1 MKISL
6 SFNKKKKKE
15 EENETKEAKKE
26 QKNKNNFQDNKKGI
40 NERDKIKNVF
50 HSSSDEEVFDFEN
63 NHNKKIAEKKKKE
76 IENEIK
82 EYIYE
87 HENVPVQENKN
98 EKDKKNIEKPKKEIQ
113 YLGYKGE
120 ELTKFHSDKLK
131 EDVKK
136 NYHSISSKDE
146 YNKSITSKETD
157 NDIKKKRYGPN
168 FKKMNTGSYK
178 DYNREKNYD
187 KIKNKK
193 NDDDLNIDE
202 IFTKKENN
210 DNNNN
215 NNKSKYMDALINS
228 SKRRMMEKEIL
239 MQKKL
244 KIDTE
249 KDKVFV
255 TNAYKKKMAER
266 QLIKQDIEEENEN
279 VESSNQTSLNFNLF
293 LKNINAPSNYNR
305 NNRLY
310 NENQNLED
318 F

>member
-6 SFNKKKKKE
+6 SFNKKKK
-15 EENETKEAKKE
+15 EENETKESKRE
-26 QKNKNNFQDNKKGI
+26 QKNDNNFKDNKKGT
-40 NERDKIKNVF
+40 NERDKIKDVF
-50 HSSSDEEVFDFEN
+50 HSSSDEETFDFEN

-76 IENEIK
+76 IESEIK

-87 HENVPVQENKN
+87 YENASVQDDQNERDTKN
-98 EKDKKNIEKPKKEIQ
+98 REKPKKGIQ

-120 ELTKFHSDKLK
+120 ELTKYHSGKLK
-131 EDVKK
+131 DSGNK
-136 NYHSISSKDE
+136 NNYSSKDE
-146 YNKSITSKETD
+146 YKTYRPSKEID
-157 NDIKKKRYGPN
+157 NGIKKKTYGPD
-168 FKKMNTGSYK
+168 FKKMNTSSYK
-178 DYNREKNYD
+178 DYRREHNYD
-187 KIKNKK
+187 KKKNK
-193 NDDDLNIDE
+193 NNDDDDLNIDE
-202 IFTKKENN
+202 IFTKK
-210 DNNNN
+210 DNNNS

-239 MQKKL
+239 IQKKL

-255 TNAYKKKMAER
+255 TNAYKRKMAER

-279 VESSNQTSLNFNLF
+279 LESSNQTSLNFNLF

-310 NENQNLED
+310 NENQNLDD

>member
-6 SFNKKKKKE
+6 SFNKKKTD
-15 EENETKEAKKE
+15 ENERKESKRE
-26 QKNKNNFQDNKKGI
+26 QKGDDNFQDN
-40 NERDKIKNVF
+40 ERNKIKDVF
-50 HSSSDEEVFDFEN
+50 HSSSDEESFDFEN

-87 HENVPVQENKN
+87 YENVSVQEDKN
-98 EKDKKNIEKPKKEIQ
+98 EKDTKSREKPKKGIQ

-120 ELTKFHSDKLK
+120 ELTKYHN
-131 EDVKK
+131 ENK
-136 NYHSISSKDE
+136 NHYSSNKDE
-146 YNKSITSKETD
+146 YKTYGPSKEID
-157 NDIKKKRYGPN
+157 SDIKKKTYVPSKEIDSDVKKKTYGPD
-168 FKKMNTGSYK
+168 FKKTNTSSYK
-178 DYNREKNYD
+178 DYKKEQNYD
-187 KIKNKK
+187 KKKNKK

-202 IFTKKENN
+202 IFAKKENN
-210 DNNNN
+210 NS

-239 MQKKL
+239 IQKKL

-266 QLIKQDIEEENEN
+266 QLIKQDIEEENDHAK
-279 VESSNQTSLNFNLF
+279 SSNQTSLNFNLF

-310 NENQNLED
+310 NENQNLDD

>member
-15 EENETKEAKKE
+15 ENETKESKQE
-26 QKNKNNFQDNKKGI
+26 QNNNDNFQDNKKEI
-40 NERDKIKNVF
+40 NERDQIKNVF
-50 HSSSDEEVFDFEN
+50 HSSSDEEIFDFEN
-63 NHNKKIAEKKKKE
+63 NHNKKIVEKKKKK

-87 HENVPVQENKN
+87 HENAPIQENKN
-98 EKDKKNIEKPKKEIQ
+98 EEDKKAREKPKKIIQ

-120 ELTKFHSDKLK
+120 ELTKFYSDKLK
-131 EDVKK
+131 DVKK
-136 NYHSISSKDE
+136 NYHSISSSDE
-146 YNKSITSKETD
+146 YKKSVSSREID
-157 NDIKKKRYGPN
+157 NDTKRKRYKPDL
-168 FKKMNTGSYK
+168 KKMNTGSHK
-178 DYNREKNYD
+178 DYNREQNYD
-187 KIKNKK
+187 KIKKKK
-193 NDDDLNIDE
+193 NDDDLSIDE
-202 IFTKKENN
+202 IFTKKE
-210 DNNNN
+210 N

-239 MQKKL
+239 IQNKL

-255 TNAYKKKMAER
+255 TSAYKKKLAER
-266 QLIKQDIEEENEN
+266 QLIKQDIEEENEH
-279 VESSNQTSLNFNLF
+279 VEPSNHRSLNFNLF